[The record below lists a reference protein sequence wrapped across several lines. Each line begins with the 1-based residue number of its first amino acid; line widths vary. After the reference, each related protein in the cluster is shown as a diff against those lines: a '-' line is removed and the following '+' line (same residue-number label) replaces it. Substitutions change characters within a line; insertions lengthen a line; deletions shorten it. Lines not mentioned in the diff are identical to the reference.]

1 MSGRKHESQENE
13 GFRFLSNGGSRN
25 SFQEMVG
32 MFSRKHTGHPGV
44 QQPPPDIVNPAP
56 SSTFPER
63 EPLLLRGKRGQSPG
77 VLCQLENRGLR
88 GWGVGGDPGG
98 ARKAKSTHP
107 AFCRIPSS
115 TGICFIIWGS
125 ERFHLNNQLFPCN
138 ITERHDHAVS
148 RFWVRR
154 KEPRGES
161 PPSAAR

>member
-1 MSGRKHESQENE
+1 M
-13 GFRFLSNGGSRN
+13 
-25 SFQEMVG
+25 
-32 MFSRKHTGHPGV
+32 
-44 QQPPPDIVNPAP
+44 
-56 SSTFPER
+56 
-63 EPLLLRGKRGQSPG
+63 
-77 VLCQLENRGLR
+77 
-88 GWGVGGDPGG
+88 
-98 ARKAKSTHP
+98 KSTHP

-161 PPSAAR
+161 PPSAARRAQSQTSFTAQLAALRPSVFCFVLATPHFNPNFYLDTS